1 MSHKFIKK
9 IAGALGFKLID
20 KTLYKNEGLIANKS
34 YLKIDKLLKILFE
47 ERKIN
52 NLIQI
57 GANDGQR
64 FDILNFYIKKYQTK
78 SLLVEPIKEN
88 FEKLK
93 QNYQDCNFV
102 SFDNSAISVGD
113 EISYLYKV
121 KNQYIKNY
129 SDHIPGI
136 TSFDKNHLIKH
147 GVKNNHI
154 VRESVNSISVKDLIS
169 KNNLNSLDLLFI
181 DAEGYDGKIAI
192 DFLLTTSILPIIILE
207 YIHIDSDIFKDL
219 INLLDTKKYNIL
231 SLNENLICYPEKD
244 QKYIKFN

>member
-192 DFLLTTSILPIIILE
+192 DFLLTASILPIIILE